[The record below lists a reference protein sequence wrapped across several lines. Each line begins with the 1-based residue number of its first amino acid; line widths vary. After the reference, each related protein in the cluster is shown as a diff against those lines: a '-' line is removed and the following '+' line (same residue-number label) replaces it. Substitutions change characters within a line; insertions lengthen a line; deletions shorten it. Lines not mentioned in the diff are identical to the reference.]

1 MKKLVVLAVVSLVCL
16 QGCAARSKTVIGGM
30 AVDFNKNAPPTNLI
44 VLIRTMTGPNPS
56 AEDQAIISLA
66 EIKGG
71 PENFTQVLCKNPDG
85 NLEVLLTPALID
97 VGGKDIDDHI
107 EYFAGAYSLN
117 FYLGNLDA
125 KKVSPSQE
133 AQRVGINFVDVHR
146 PRQVF
151 EMDTTAFGQWYITS
165 ASATKKGDRGWKS
178 AKAMNC
184 TTRNRTR
191 GE

>member
-1 MKKLVVLAVVSLVCL
+1 MRKFVVFVLVAVCFA
-16 QGCAARSKTVIGGM
+16 GCAARSKAVIGGM

-71 PENFTQVLCKNPDG
+71 PQEWTQVLCKNPDG
-85 NLEVLLTPALID
+85 NLEVLLTPAM
-97 VGGKDIDDHI
+97 GGVNDHL
-107 EYFAGAYSLN
+107 EYFAGAYSLD
-117 FYLGNLDA
+117 FYLGNVDA
-125 KKVSPSQE
+125 KKASPPQE
-133 AQRVGINFVDVHR
+133 EGQRIGINFVDVHR

-165 ASATKKGDRGWKS
+165 ASATKKNDVGWKQ
-178 AKAMNC
+178 AKAMSC
-184 TTRNRTR
+184 TTRHRTR

>member
-1 MKKLVVLAVVSLVCL
+1 MKKFLVLVLVTVCFG
-16 QGCAARSKTVIGGM
+16 GCAARSKAVIGGM
-30 AVDFNKNAPPTNLI
+30 AVDFNRNAPPTNLI

-56 AEDQAIISLA
+56 AEDQVIISLA

-71 PENFTQVLCKNPDG
+71 SQNWTQVICKNPDG
-85 NLEVLLTPALID
+85 NLEVLLTPAM
-97 VGGKDIDDHI
+97 GGVNDHL
-107 EYFAGAYSLN
+107 EYFAGAYLLV

-125 KKVSPSQE
+125 KKVSSSQE
-133 AQRVGINFVDVHR
+133 AQRIGINFVDVHR

-165 ASATKKGDRGWKS
+165 ASATKKNDVGWKQ
-178 AKAMNC
+178 AKAMIC
-184 TTRNRTR
+184 TTRHRTR